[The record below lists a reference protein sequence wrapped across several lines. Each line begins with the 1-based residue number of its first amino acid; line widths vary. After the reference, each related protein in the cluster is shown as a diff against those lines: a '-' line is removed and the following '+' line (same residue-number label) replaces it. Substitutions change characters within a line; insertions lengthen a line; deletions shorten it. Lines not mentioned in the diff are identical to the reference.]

1 MLCYKCGIQSLT
13 HKGLCELCTRQIDIV
28 NFKEQVTSRIRWME
42 KNPSSKALG
51 DLRRQAKALD
61 VSLAPWKRRL
71 KNLENM
77 TIVHEIHES

>member
-1 MLCYKCGIQSLT
+1 
-13 HKGLCELCTRQIDIV
+13 
-28 NFKEQVTSRIRWME
+28 ME